1 MLRRFLTA
9 GAILALAP
17 ALLATD
23 TIGPG
28 WGLDEVRGL
37 TQPTAM
43 ASHDTLANGNRV
55 VYDGSI
61 VWLEQDDGTVLATLG
76 STLPSFASFVEAD
89 PTGTFAL
96 FGESTNGVIFRVP
109 LAGGAIVPLTTLPL
123 NYNLVYEA
131 GNATALV
138 SAATCGFGCGNEIY
152 RLDVTTGATSLV
164 ANVTGPSGPLA
175 FAANGDLH
183 YAVQVDTFPTPPGS
197 IDLVRWTAAQIA
209 NGPFPLTLAQASV
222 FAPGLDGGAYM
233 AFDPEFGHLFVTE
246 SVYLGTSS
254 VTEIDRFG
262 AVVGPAASSIDFL
275 GKVELF
281 DAPGAGV
288 MSAWQPSGARLQY
301 RTTDFNQGT
310 SQIVRVS
317 PRRAVLVAQQNGDGT
332 MTCTITGAQP
342 NSSCF
347 VISSRLA
354 TYDPNASAHDL
365 MTYLFWTGMPLAN
378 IRRAGIQF
386 TTDATGSGSFT
397 FQNPPPIQG
406 TRVIQALVRD
416 ANGTFRGSSTTVT
429 N

>member
-17 ALLATD
+17 ALFATD

-37 TQPTAM
+37 TAQSAM

-76 STLPSFASFVEAD
+76 STLPSFPSFVEAD
-89 PTGTFAL
+89 PTGSFAL
-96 FGESTNGVIFRVP
+96 FGESSNGVIFRVP
-109 LAGGAIVPLTTLPL
+109 IAGGGVVPLATLPF
-123 NYNLVYEA
+123 NYSLVYEA
-131 GNATALV
+131 GNATALI

-152 RLDVTTGATSLV
+152 RLDITTGATSLV

-175 FAANGDLH
+175 LAANGDLH

-197 IDLVRWTAAQIA
+197 IDIVRWTATQVA
-209 NGPFPLTLAQASV
+209 NGPFPLTLAQSSLFTA
-222 FAPGLDGGAYM
+222 GLDGAAYM
-233 AFDPEFGHLFVTE
+233 AFDSTFGHLFVTQ
-246 SVYLGTSS
+246 SVYLATSS

-281 DAPGAGV
+281 DAPGEGA
-288 MSAWQPSGARLQY
+288 MAAWQPSGARLQY

-310 SQIVRVS
+310 SLIVRVS
-317 PRRAVLVAQQNGDGT
+317 PRRPVLVAQQNGDGT
-332 MTCTITGAQP
+332 MTCTVAGAQP

-354 TYDPNASAHDL
+354 TWNPNESAHDL
-365 MTYLFWTGMPLAN
+365 MSYLFWTGMPLAN

-386 TTDATGSGSFT
+386 ATDVTGSGSFT
-397 FQNPPPIQG
+397 FQNPPSIQG
-406 TRVIQALVRD
+406 TRVIQVLVRD